1 MKLEFVGRGYQIDGS
16 IRRFTEEK
24 LRKAMRFLEEPV
36 EVRATL
42 EMEKHRQAANL
53 HVLHRHGV
61 IEAAEQTADMQDAI
75 NLAVDKLE
83 KQARR
88 ARKRFMDRRR
98 RSARTTN
105 GSAHAW
111 AVDVVES
118 DSVRAGAP
126 RIIKSSLM
134 QIKPMT
140 IDEAA
145 LHLEKAEQGFVVFR
159 DSHNDRISVLF
170 RRADENYGLI
180 APEF

>member
-1 MKLEFVGRGYQIDGS
+1 MKLEFVSRGYQIDGS
-16 IRRFTEEK
+16 IRQFTEEK

-42 EMEKHRQAANL
+42 ELERHRHGANL
-53 HVLHRHGV
+53 HVVHRHGV

-98 RSARTTN
+98 RSARTN
-105 GSAHAW
+105 GVAHAW

-118 DSVRAGAP
+118 GSVRAGAP
-126 RIIKSSLM
+126 RIIKSSLL

-145 LHLEKAEQGFVVFR
+145 LHLEAAEEGFVVFR
-159 DSHNDRISVLF
+159 DSHNDRISVLY
-170 RRADENYGLI
+170 RRRDQNYGLI